1 MLDRVLREYGPPLQT
16 TIERLSVA
24 RRFDREAFRH
34 AVQTCVTGLPLDS
47 FDRIAELSSVAA
59 GDDGFLAIH
68 NAVAE
73 IIRET
78 LNPVSR
84 LTSIYAL
91 FDHYAGR
98 AKASSAREVS
108 DATVA
113 ALAEAAFLR
122 RAKSIE
128 GYATWLESACQ
139 PMFEAARYLSG
150 TRLWWEALG
159 TVEASLGPEH
169 PETGTCLNN
178 LAFLLH
184 EQGDF
189 IAARPLCE
197 RELTIREKA
206 LGPEHPETA
215 TSLVS
220 LASLLQD
227 QGDLTAARPLYKRAL
242 AIRETALG
250 LAMLNSF

>member
-34 AVQTCVTGLPLDS
+34 AVQTFVTGLHLDS

-78 LNPVSR
+78 
-84 LTSIYAL
+84 L